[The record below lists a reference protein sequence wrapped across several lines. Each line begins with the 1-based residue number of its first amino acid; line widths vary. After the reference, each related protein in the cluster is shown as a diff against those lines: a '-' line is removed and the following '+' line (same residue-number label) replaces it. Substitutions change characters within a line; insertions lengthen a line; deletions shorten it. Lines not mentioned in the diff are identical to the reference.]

1 MKMNSIKSLLKE
13 LISKKY
19 VANIIVILA
28 LAVIALTF
36 SSEFNFQGST
46 VKDDAEEAMG
56 NSFVE
61 KGDIIKTE
69 EQVLEA
75 RLKEILEKIEGSGEV
90 DVMVTFEMGSEIVP
104 AADIVEN
111 RNTTEEKDSNG
122 GVRTVISENYTENII
137 TTNDSRENNAL
148 VLKEIK
154 PKVRGV
160 IVAAEGA
167 KDIRV
172 EKQLYDAVKTV
183 LQISGNQVQI
193 YTKN

>member
-1 MKMNSIKSLLKE
+1 MKMNGIKPLLKE

-19 VANIIVILA
+19 VANIIVVLA
-28 LAVIALTF
+28 LAIIALTF
-36 SSEFNFQGST
+36 STEFNFQGSA
-46 VKDDAEEAMG
+46 VKDDTEETMG

-61 KGDIIKTE
+61 KEDVIKTE
-69 EQVLEA
+69 EQVLEV

-111 RNTTEEKDSNG
+111 RDTTEEKDSNG

>member
-1 MKMNSIKSLLKE
+1 MKMNGIKSLLKE

-46 VKDDAEEAMG
+46 VKDDAEEVMG

-111 RNTTEEKDSNG
+111 RDTTEEKDSNG